1 VTVGSAVPCISV
13 SWLSEAAVKVKD
25 IVGEV
30 LWDKIVE
37 AVGGSTIYVPVDR
50 TYYQRRNRDIL
61 AFARNHTIRETAK
74 RFSLSQRQ
82 VKSILSTLR

>member
-1 VTVGSAVPCISV
+1 VTVDSVAPHISV
-13 SWLSEAAVKVKD
+13 SWLSEGTLKVKN
-25 IVGEV
+25 IVGEA
-30 LWDKIVE
+30 LWGTIVE